1 MHRCTKIEKYLWRHA
16 FEVSHPL
23 SFSRQVWEWS
33 TFLTL
38 KVDSIII
45 NSDLGTRTIEFS
57 PDYVI

>member
-1 MHRCTKIEKYLWRHA
+1 MTLLISALTYWNYDNSTTKNN
-16 FEVSHPL
+16 
-23 SFSRQVWEWS
+23 
-33 TFLTL
+33 